1 MRSKLIH
8 QAQGQRTFALIFETG
23 DKVAE
28 ALQDFVNSERM
39 SGSHFSA
46 IGACSDVVLA
56 WFDWQKKEYK
66 KIPIREQVEVL
77 ALTGDVAEQDGKP
90 KVHAHLVVGKS
101 DGSAHGGHLIEAHV
115 RPTLE
120 LILTESPVHLQKK
133 FDPQSGLA
141 LIRL

>member
-1 MRSKLIH
+1 MKSKLIH
-8 QAQGQRTFALIFETG
+8 EAQGQRTFALIFETG
-23 DKVAE
+23 DEVTRI
-28 ALQDFVNSERM
+28 LGDFVNANRLT
-39 SGSHFSA
+39 GSHFTA

-66 KIPIREQVEVL
+66 KISIREQVEVV
-77 ALTGDVAEQDGKP
+77 ALTGDVAEQDGNR
-90 KVHAHLVVGKS
+90 KVHAHVVVGKS

-120 LILTESPVHLQKK
+120 LVLTESPAHLHKK

-141 LIRL
+141 LIRV